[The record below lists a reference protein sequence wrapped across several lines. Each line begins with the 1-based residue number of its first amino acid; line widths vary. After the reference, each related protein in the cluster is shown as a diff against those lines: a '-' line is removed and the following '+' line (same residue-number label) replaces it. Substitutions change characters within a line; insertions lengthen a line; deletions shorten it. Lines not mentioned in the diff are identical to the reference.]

1 MPTVRALT
9 ADQMKR
15 VDALTVSRYG
25 IPVLVL
31 MENAGR
37 AVAEAARKM
46 IRGKR
51 ILVLCGSG
59 HNGGDGVVAA
69 RYLHDW
75 GYALEVW
82 WLKNPRQWEGDV
94 GQHYRIAKRV
104 GVRFRPFHHIP
115 RGQRVPRLRRSN
127 LLIDALLGTGT
138 RGEIHGPYRD
148 AIEAINLSHRPVIAV
163 DIPSGLDS
171 DRGHP
176 LGIAVKANVT
186 VTMAAAKTGL
196 LKPAARPYVGRLLVA
211 DIGIPHTL
219 LH

>member
-1 MPTVRALT
+1 MHALRALT
-9 ADQMKR
+9 SSQMKR
-15 VDALTVSRYG
+15 VDALTVSRFG

-37 AVAEAARKM
+37 AVAEATRKL

-51 ILVLCGSG
+51 IVVLCGSG

-75 GYALEVW
+75 GYKVKVW
-82 WLKNPRQWEGDV
+82 WVKNPQEWEGDV
-94 GQHYRIAKRV
+94 AQHYQIAKRL
-104 GVRFRPFHHIP
+104 GVSFESFARIP
-115 RGQRVPRLRRSN
+115 QTHRVSRLRQSN

-138 RGEIHGPYRD
+138 RGEIRGLYRD
-148 AIEAINLSHRPVIAV
+148 AIEAINQSHRPVVAV

-171 DRGHP
+171 DRGLA
-176 LGIAVKANVT
+176 LGIAVKAKVT

-196 LKPAARPYVGRLLVA
+196 LKPAARPYVGRLIVA
-211 DIGIPHTL
+211 DIGIPHAL
-219 LH
+219 LS